1 MKLSD
6 EIRQHMAESEENRL
20 ALWDRIA
27 ALYERLEAVEK
38 IASEIEAYL
47 DSIDR
52 FTVINKTEFLIW
64 IDRLR
69 GEK

>member
-6 EIRQHMAESEENRL
+6 EIRKHMAESEENRL

-27 ALYERLEAVEK
+27 VLYERLEAVEE
-38 IASEIEAYL
+38 ITREIEAYL

-52 FTVINKTEFLIW
+52 FTVINKTEFRIW